1 MISLSFLNLPGDNP
15 QWFGFSSPQLFW
27 PEGQRWWPRAA
38 GSSHAGCAAGRLNPA
53 NVPWK
58 NCLPGLLVIIFFCAR
73 MVLHCSILFHF
84 SQPWVTLDT
93 IWRVAWVWTEDSH
106 RCWGAFV
113 DYKHISPNPFPMLS
127 IPKLATFHDTWWY
140 LTRIWHFFRGPDRPM
155 PGGTPEGGSHL
166 QGAMGN
172 PLPQVTQDIDCYY
185 CYSTIIGRRNHT
197 SPSNHRWWLDVG

>member
-140 LTRIWHFFRGPDRPM
+140 LTRIWHFFRGPRQ
-155 PGGTPEGGSHL
+155 TH
-166 QGAMGN
+166 A
-172 PLPQVTQDIDCYY
+172 
-185 CYSTIIGRRNHT
+185 RRNTWRRKSPPRCHGE
-197 SPSNHRWWLDVG
+197 SPSTGDPRYRLLLLLLNNYWAKKPYITIQS